1 MNEDDTL
8 NISTSTQ
15 KSRTLPAGTL
25 PSQMHPKSSGSKH
38 HFRSLSESKTSDGIT
53 GMFINRTRFNSGDSN
68 VSAISSTES
77 ITTGKFETFDLKIRG
92 SKDNFT
98 GERFRRTSLT
108 GASIRDSSLLSEQD
122 VHGYK
127 KLRQI
132 RRNLRPM
139 LSESAADD
147 LADIFENDGNNR
159 TSGRTLISQFAL
171 DKRKLNNRNID
182 RQTINFSG

>member
-1 MNEDDTL
+1 MNDTL

-53 GMFINRTRFNSGDSN
+53 GMVINRTRFNSGDSN
-68 VSAISSTES
+68 VSGISSTES
-77 ITTGKFETFDLKIRG
+77 IITGKFCNIRIKLSG
-92 SKDNFT
+92 FNDGFV

-108 GASIRDSSLLSEQD
+108 GASIRESSLLSEQD

-147 LADIFENDGNNR
+147 LADIFENEGNSR

-171 DKRKLNNRNID
+171 DKRKLNNRNIE
-182 RQTINFSG
+182 RQPINFSG